1 MGKDGE
7 NTRTSLLA
15 QRACSLVFSKL
26 LTLYKKGGEKKKEKK
41 KKKKKKSEIVYL
53 MNEHV
58 QFNTWR
64 LILLGESASEFH

>member
-1 MGKDGE
+1 MGRDGE

-26 LTLYKKGGEKKKEKK
+26 LTLYKKGGKKKRKK
-41 KKKKKKSEIVYL
+41 KKKKTKKEIVYL

>member
-1 MGKDGE
+1 MGKTQEIAFQHRG
-7 NTRTSLLA
+7 
-15 QRACSLVFSKL
+15 ACSLVFSKL
-26 LTLYKKGGEKKKEKK
+26 LTLYKKGRKK
-41 KKKKKKSEIVYL
+41 KKKKRKTEIVYL

>member
-1 MGKDGE
+1 MPSSGKQNDTQKLAKASEKIINTINLVTMGKDGE

-41 KKKKKKSEIVYL
+41 KEEKKEK
-53 MNEHV
+53 
-58 QFNTWR
+58 
-64 LILLGESASEFH
+64 

>member
-1 MGKDGE
+1 MGRDGE

-26 LTLYKKGGEKKKEKK
+26 LTLYKKGGKKTKKEEKKPKK
-41 KKKKKKSEIVYL
+41 AIVYL

>member
-41 KKKKKKSEIVYL
+41 KEEKKEK
-53 MNEHV
+53 
-58 QFNTWR
+58 
-64 LILLGESASEFH
+64 

>member
-1 MGKDGE
+1 MGRDGE

-26 LTLYKKGGEKKKEKK
+26 LTLYKKGGKKTKKEEKKTKK
-41 KKKKKKSEIVYL
+41 EIVYL

-58 QFNTWR
+58 QFNIWR

>member
-1 MGKDGE
+1 M
-7 NTRTSLLA
+7 
-15 QRACSLVFSKL
+15 
-26 LTLYKKGGEKKKEKK
+26 KKKTEKRRKK
-41 KKKKKKSEIVYL
+41 KKKEIVYL

>member
-1 MGKDGE
+1 MGRDGE

-26 LTLYKKGGEKKKEKK
+26 LTLYKKGGKKMKKEEKNQKK
-41 KKKKKKSEIVYL
+41 AIVYL

>member
-1 MGKDGE
+1 MGRDGE
-7 NTRTSLLA
+7 NARNSLLA

-26 LTLYKKGGEKKKEKK
+26 LTLYKKGGKKKRKK
-41 KKKKKKSEIVYL
+41 KKKRKNEIVYL